1 MGNTETEKAMRQA
14 DEDRGLVAQALGR
27 GSAAREAFG
36 RLTLKYQDRIYNA
49 LHRLLGNADDA
60 LDLAQETFL
69 KAFEALRNFKGDAKF
84 STWLWTIALNL
95 RTSKWRSSRASKET
109 ASLSS
114 GPDDDPAIPAPEA
127 TVSAS
132 NPVNRLVTNELNAII
147 EREIHAL
154 PMEHRKV
161 IVMRDIEGMEY
172 GEMGRILKIP
182 DGTLKSRLHRA
193 RRELRQRLA
202 KHL

>member
-1 MGNTETEKAMRQA
+1 MGNTETEKTPRQA
-14 DEDRGLVAQALGR
+14 DEDRDLVARALGR
-27 GSAAREAFG
+27 GAAAREAFG

-69 KAFEALRNFKGDAKF
+69 RAFEALRSFKGDAKF

-95 RTSKWRSSRASKET
+95 RTSKWRSDRASKET
-109 ASLSS
+109 ASLSAA
-114 GPDDDPAIPAPEA
+114 PDDDPAVPAPA
-127 TVSAS
+127 AASAG
-132 NPVNRLVTNELNAII
+132 NPANRLAASELNAII
-147 EREIHAL
+147 EREIRAL
-154 PMEHRKV
+154 PMEYRQV
-161 IVMRDIEGMEY
+161 VVMRDIDGMEY
-172 GEMGRILKIP
+172 EEMGKILKIP

-193 RRELRQRLA
+193 RLELRRRLA